1 VNQCF
6 IVVDEFSPCLSVV
19 PIDSAGSS
27 VFEKCRPYRCVH
39 QHVLFG
45 GAAADD
51 GVRCGDH
58 FQLGTEKPSRH
69 RSFRGGADGGQL
81 FGVVCG
87 GVGYR
92 WVAMVGDV
100 GVVQWGGEVNV
111 PFFCFS
117 QSEGF
122 LEMFDLLFSIISVTL
137 GISEIKFGDDHGGH
151 LLRHHWQLGQHLHER
166 LDRAPVA
173 ADLVAGGRGRR

>member
-1 VNQCF
+1 MGGGVSH
-6 IVVDEFSPCLSVV
+6 EFSPRLSVV

-27 VFEKCRPYRCVH
+27 VFEKRRPYRCVH

-45 GAAADD
+45 GAVADD
-51 GVRCGDH
+51 GVRGGDH

-100 GVVQWGGEVNV
+100 GVVQWGGE
-111 PFFCFS
+111 
-117 QSEGF
+117 
-122 LEMFDLLFSIISVTL
+122 
-137 GISEIKFGDDHGGH
+137 FGDDHGGH
-151 LLRHHWQLGQHLHER
+151 LLRHHWQLGQ
-166 LDRAPVA
+166 
-173 ADLVAGGRGRR
+173 